1 MFQLSLTAIVLS
13 FVLVSFGQIKNGKDS
28 LHADTTHIKVTLLG
42 TGTPQP
48 GMERFGPSILVQ
60 AGGENLLFDAG
71 RGCLQRLRQINLTYD
86 KINAL
91 FLTHLHSDHIV
102 GLPDL
107 WLTGWLLSN
116 RATRLN
122 IFGPTGTSEMIINL
136 RKAFAFDIKMR
147 IEDDKAPEE
156 GSRFIVNEIR
166 EGVVYEENGVRV
178 IAFEVD
184 HFPIVPA
191 FGYRIEYNSHSVVLS
206 GDTRYSE
213 NLIRFAKGTDML
225 IHEVVIAPE
234 TLQKFDPEYHI
245 FAHHTTIEQAS
256 KIFDLIK
263 PKLAAYSH
271 IVKLHGLNEQ
281 ELAKRTK
288 ANYSGRFIIGEDL
301 MDFSIGDTVVV
312 NAFHFR
318 QLTPYSTTGNADIR
332 NLAAPI
338 GTNWIA
344 SAGPLA
350 ATGLCGNTPQ
360 SPLLS
365 RIHSGINFPFA
376 ETTNGTASGV
386 HGKSSLGQSRLA
398 IAKD

>member
-1 MFQLSLTAIVLS
+1 MARVTLTAIILS
-13 FVLVSFGQIKNGKDS
+13 FALLSFEQTRVRKDS
-28 LHADTTHIKVTLLG
+28 LYVDTTQIKVTLLG

-48 GMERFGPSILVQ
+48 SMDRFGPSILVQ
-60 AGGENLLFDAG
+60 AGSENLLFDVG
-71 RGCLQRLRQINLTYD
+71 RGCLQRLRQINLSCAN
-86 KINAL
+86 INAL

-116 RATRLN
+116 RASRLD
-122 IFGPTGTSEMIINL
+122 IFGPAGTNEMIINL
-136 RKAFAFDIKMR
+136 QRAFAFDIRMR

-156 GSRFIVNEIR
+156 GSRFIVSEIK
-166 EGVVYEENGVRV
+166 EGVVYERNDVKV

-191 FGYRIEYNSHSVVLS
+191 FGYRIEYHNHSVVLS

-213 NLIRFAKGTDML
+213 NLIRFAKGTDLL

-234 TLQKFDPEYHI
+234 TLQKADPAYHI

-271 IVKLHGLNEQ
+271 IVKLHELNEQ

-301 MDFSIGDTVVV
+301 MDFSVGDTVFV
-312 NAFHFR
+312 NAWKEV
-318 QLTPYSTTGNADIR
+318 R
-332 NLAAPI
+332 N
-338 GTNWIA
+338 
-344 SAGPLA
+344 
-350 ATGLCGNTPQ
+350 
-360 SPLLS
+360 
-365 RIHSGINFPFA
+365 
-376 ETTNGTASGV
+376 
-386 HGKSSLGQSRLA
+386 
-398 IAKD
+398 